1 MAETDLFKTEVRRLE
16 NAIKSGERKRVRVTL
31 TPEMVD
37 YLLEKNSVLNRHPSP
52 SRIKLLAESIEENG
66 YVEANDFQI
75 YDERLSQP
83 DSYDGDTSMLR
94 PALINGQH
102 RLMAM
107 QKLYNSGKKIHTS
120 FDKSLIPSQE
130 ILVNISKE
138 AAQLV
143 DTAQARTLKQR
154 LHVRTGKDYPAR
166 CVSAV
171 RFSIAYHKHYNNSA
185 LLDDELVVDTITS
198 KDWQAMFA
206 DLSPNMTISSTLG
219 RTYIAPQVYVALKE
233 FRDKID
239 SSVWKEFCNEFRGKS
254 KAGRVV
260 QGLCAVVA
268 LSPREVY
275 ERCRHSWGTLQD
287 NLYRITVAILKRYAR
302 GCKTMNTR
310 EVVPCDWE
318 D

>member
-1 MAETDLFKTEVRRLE
+1 MMTDQFKMEVRRLE

-37 YLLEKNSVLNRHPSP
+37 YLLEKNSVLNRSP
-52 SRIKLLAESIEENG
+52 SQKRIKRLSEEIAESG

-75 YDERLSQP
+75 YDERLSKP
-83 DSYDGDTSMLR
+83 EDYEGDVSKLR

-102 RLMAM
+102 RLMAIK
-107 QKLYNSGKKIHTS
+107 KLYNEGKSVHTS
-120 FDKSLIPSQE
+120 FDKSLVPSQE

-171 RFSIAYHKHYNNSA
+171 RFSIVYHEHYNNSA
-185 LLDDELVVDTITS
+185 LLDDDLVVDMITS
-198 KDWQAMFA
+198 DDWQAMFA
-206 DLSPNMTISSTLG
+206 DLSPNTTISSTLG
-219 RTYIAPQVYVALKE
+219 RTHIAPQVYVAMKE
-233 FRDKID
+233 FRDRVD
-239 SSVWKEFCNEFRGKS
+239 SETWKEFCNEFKGKS

-275 ERCRHSWGTLQD
+275 ERCRRSWGTLQD
-287 NLYRITVAILKRYAR
+287 NLYRITVSILKRYAR

-310 EVVPCDWE
+310 DVIPCDWE